1 MISQKE
7 PMKSLPCLSFP
18 RQRLLFAGLLLTVAL
33 LFTACKGEEGS
44 GTVYRIGYMNCNTE
58 PETIARFGP
67 LTAYLSEKTG
77 LKFEMVTVN
86 TEDFEE
92 RFGQGEFAFTHSNS
106 LLYVILKE
114 RRGLQLL
121 ASEKRG
127 QFGARSAGTIIARK
141 ESGITTL
148 ADLKGKR
155 LVFGPFM
162 APTGFVA
169 QYDLLLRAGIDPEK
183 DLAYYAV
190 PPGSYK
196 HEKVLYGLLYGQY
209 DAAAAP
215 ALDLEVMTRE
225 GKIAADDFVVLAQS
239 VIIPY
244 CTFGVGQAVDA
255 KVVEKVRKALAEL
268 TPESTAEFAGERVK
282 VLKAAWVDG
291 FEELLDSDFDPLR
304 EMAKRAKMPPYEEF

>member
-1 MISQKE
+1 
-7 PMKSLPCLSFP
+7 MKLRPHPSFSS
-18 RQRLLFAGLLLTVAL
+18 QRLFLAGLLLAVIL
-33 LFTACKGEEGS
+33 LCPACKGEERS
-44 GTVYRIGYMNCNTE
+44 GAVYRIGYMNCNTE
-58 PETIARFGP
+58 PETMARFRP
-67 LTAYLSEKTG
+67 LTAYLSEATG
-77 LKFEMVTVN
+77 LTFETVPVN

-92 RFGQGEFAFTHSNS
+92 RFNKGEFVFTHSNS

-114 RRGLQLL
+114 RSGLKLL

-141 ESGITTL
+141 DSGIATL

-155 LVFGPFM
+155 MVFGPVM

-183 DLAYYAV
+183 DLGYYAI
-190 PPGSYK
+190 PSGSYK

-215 ALDLEVMTRE
+215 ALDLEVMTKE

-244 CTFGVGQAVDA
+244 CTFGVGKDVDG
-255 KVVEKVRKALAEL
+255 KVVEKVRKALAAL
-268 TPESTAEFAGERVK
+268 TPASTAEVDGERVK

-304 EMAKRAKMPPYEEF
+304 EMAKRASMPPYEKY

>member
-1 MISQKE
+1 
-7 PMKSLPCLSFP
+7 MKSIFLPS
-18 RQRLLFAGLLLTVAL
+18 LFKSHLGLAGLFFAL
-33 LFTACKGEEGS
+33 LFLLVACKGEERS
-44 GTVYRIGYMNCNTE
+44 GVVYRIGYMNCNTE
-58 PETIARFGP
+58 PETMARFRP
-67 LTAYLSEKTG
+67 LTAYLSEATG
-77 LKFEMVTVN
+77 LTFETVPVN

-92 RFGQGEFAFTHSNS
+92 RFNKGDFVFTHSNS

-114 RRGLQLL
+114 RSGLKLL

-141 ESGITTL
+141 DSGITSL

-155 LVFGPFM
+155 MVFGPVM

-183 DLAYYAV
+183 DLGYYAI
-190 PPGSYK
+190 PSGSYK

-215 ALDLEVMTRE
+215 ALDLEVMTKE

-239 VIIPY
+239 AIIPY
-244 CTFGVGQAVDA
+244 CTFGVGKDVDA
-255 KVVEKVRKALAEL
+255 KVVDKVRKALAAL
-268 TPESTAEFAGERVK
+268 TPASTAEVDGERVK

-304 EMAKRAKMPPYEEF
+304 EMARRAKMPPYEEY

>member
-1 MISQKE
+1 
-7 PMKSLPCLSFP
+7 MKLISLPSLFKS
-18 RQRLLFAGLLLTVAL
+18 RLGLAGLSLAILFLLVA
-33 LFTACKGEEGS
+33 CHKEGERS

-92 RFGQGEFAFTHSNS
+92 RFNQGEFAFTHTNS

-114 RRGLQLL
+114 RSGLKLL

-141 ESGITTL
+141 DSGITTL

-225 GKIAADDFVVLAQS
+225 GKITADDFIVLAQS

-255 KVVEKVRKALAEL
+255 KVAEKVRKALAEL
-268 TPESTAEFAGERVK
+268 TPESTAEFDGERVK

>member
-1 MISQKE
+1 
-7 PMKSLPCLSFP
+7 MKLSVSLSTPLFSLICAGS
-18 RQRLLFAGLLLTVAL
+18 LLVLLLGMA
-33 LFTACKGEEGS
+33 ACNKGGGRS
-44 GTVYRIGYMNCNTE
+44 AAVYRIGFMNCNTE
-58 PETIARFGP
+58 AETMARFRP
-67 LTAYLSEKTG
+67 LTAYLSEATG
-77 LKFEMVTVN
+77 LTFETVAVN

-92 RFGQGEFAFTHSNS
+92 RFNQGDFVFTHSNS

-114 RRGLQLL
+114 RSGLKLL

-141 ESGITTL
+141 GSSIATL

-155 LVFGPFM
+155 MVFGPVM

-183 DLAYYAV
+183 DLGYYAI
-190 PPGSYK
+190 PSGSYK

-215 ALDLEVMTRE
+215 ALDLEVMTKE
-225 GKIAADDFVVLAQS
+225 GKISADDFVILAQS

-244 CTFGVGQAVDA
+244 CTFGVGKDVDLE
-255 KVVEKVRKALAEL
+255 VVEKVRKALAAL
-268 TPESTAEFAGERVK
+268 TPASTAEVDGEKVK
-282 VLKAAWVDG
+282 VLKAAWIDG
-291 FEELLDSDFDPLR
+291 FEELLDSDFEPLR
-304 EMAKRAKMPPYEEF
+304 EMARNANMPPYEKY

>member
-1 MISQKE
+1 
-7 PMKSLPCLSFP
+7 MKSISLPSLSKC
-18 RQRLLFAGLLLTVAL
+18 RFALTVLLLAVVL
-33 LFTACKGEEGS
+33 LLSACKDKGPSSSE
-44 GTVYRIGYMNCNTE
+44 TVYRIGFMNCNTE

-67 LTAYLSEKTG
+67 LTAYLTEKTG
-77 LKFEMVTVN
+77 LKFQTVTVN

-92 RFGQGEFAFTHSNS
+92 RFNQGEFAFTHTNS
-106 LLYVILKE
+106 LLYIILKE
-114 RRGLQLL
+114 RSGLKLL

-127 QFGARSAGTIIARK
+127 QFGSRSAGTIIARK
-141 ESGITTL
+141 DSGISTL

-155 LVFGPFM
+155 MVFGPFM

-169 QYDLLLRAGIDPEK
+169 QYDLLLRAGVDPEN
-183 DLAYYAV
+183 DLGYYAV

-196 HEKVLYGLLYGQY
+196 HEKVLYGLLYGKY

-239 VIIPY
+239 AIIPY
-244 CTFGVGQAVDA
+244 CTFGAGKDVDPQ
-255 KVVEKVRKALAEL
+255 VVEKVRKALAEL
-268 TPESTAEFAGERVK
+268 TPASTGEVDGERVK
-282 VLKAAWVDG
+282 VLKAAWIDG

-304 EMAKRAKMPPYEEF
+304 EMARRTNMPPYQKF

>member
-1 MISQKE
+1 MFMKLISLKACLGRAGFLLVIII
-7 PMKSLPCLSFP
+7 SL
-18 RQRLLFAGLLLTVAL
+18 V
-33 LFTACKGEEGS
+33 ACKEGVRPAPA
-44 GTVYRIGYMNCNTE
+44 VYRIGFMNCNTE
-58 PETIARFGP
+58 PETLARFRP
-67 LTAYLSEKTG
+67 LAAYLTEKTG
-77 LKFEMVTVN
+77 LTFAAVPVN

-92 RFGQGEFAFTHSNS
+92 RFNKGEFAFTHSNS

-114 RRGLQLL
+114 RSGLKLL

-141 ESGITTL
+141 ESGIKSL

-155 LVFGPFM
+155 MVFGPVM

-169 QYDLLLRAGIDPEK
+169 QYDLLLGAGIDPEK
-183 DLAYYAV
+183 DLSYYAI
-190 PPGSYK
+190 PSGTYK
-196 HEKVLYGLLYGQY
+196 HEKVLYGLLYGKY

-215 ALDLEVMTRE
+215 ALDLELMIKD
-225 GKIAADDFVVLAQS
+225 GKVAADDFVVLAQS
-239 VIIPY
+239 AIIPY
-244 CTFGVGQAVDA
+244 CTFGVARDVDA

-268 TPESTAEFAGERVK
+268 TPEATAEVDGERVK

-304 EMAKRAKMPPYEEF
+304 EMARRANMPPYQKF

>member
-1 MISQKE
+1 
-7 PMKSLPCLSFP
+7 MKSLSHPSFSL
-18 RQRLLFAGLLLTVAL
+18 RLFLAGLLLAVVL
-33 LFTACKGEEGS
+33 LCVACKGEERS
-44 GTVYRIGYMNCNTE
+44 TAVYRIGFMNCNTE
-58 PETIARFGP
+58 PETMARFRP
-67 LTAYLSEKTG
+67 LTAYLSEATG
-77 LKFEMVTVN
+77 LTFETVPVN

-92 RFGQGEFAFTHSNS
+92 RFNKGDFVFTHSNS

-114 RRGLQLL
+114 RSGLKLL

-141 ESGITTL
+141 DSGIATL

-155 LVFGPFM
+155 MVFGPVM

-183 DLAYYAV
+183 DLGYYAI
-190 PPGSYK
+190 PSGSYK

-215 ALDLEVMTRE
+215 ALDLEVMTKE

-239 VIIPY
+239 AIIPY
-244 CTFGVGQAVDA
+244 CTFGVGKDVDG
-255 KVVEKVRKALAEL
+255 KVVEKVRKALAAL
-268 TPESTAEFAGERVK
+268 TPASTAEVDGERVK

-304 EMAKRAKMPPYEEF
+304 EMAKKANMPPYEKF

>member
-1 MISQKE
+1 
-7 PMKSLPCLSFP
+7 
-18 RQRLLFAGLLLTVAL
+18 
-33 LFTACKGEEGS
+33 
-44 GTVYRIGYMNCNTE
+44 MNCNTE
-58 PETIARFGP
+58 PETQARFRP
-67 LTAYLSEKTG
+67 LTAYLTEKTG
-77 LKFEMVTVN
+77 LTFESVPVN

-92 RFGQGEFAFTHSNS
+92 RFNKGDFVFTHSNS

-114 RRGLQLL
+114 RSGLKLL

-141 ESGITTL
+141 DSGIVTL

-155 LVFGPFM
+155 MVFGPVM

-169 QYDLLLRAGIDPEK
+169 QYDLLLRAGVDPEK
-183 DLAYYAV
+183 DLGYYAI
-190 PPGSYK
+190 PSGSYK

-239 VIIPY
+239 AIIPY
-244 CTFGVGQAVDA
+244 CTFGVGKDVDIT
-255 KVVEKVRKALAEL
+255 VVEKVRKALAEL
-268 TPESTAEFAGERVK
+268 TPEATAEVDGERVK
-282 VLKAAWVDG
+282 VLKAAWIDG

-304 EMAKRAKMPPYEEF
+304 EMARRTNMPPYQKF

>member
-1 MISQKE
+1 MKLISLLSLF
-7 PMKSLPCLSFP
+7 KS
-18 RQRLLFAGLLLTVAL
+18 RLGLAGLFLAFLFLLVA
-33 LFTACKGEEGS
+33 CNKEGERS
-44 GTVYRIGYMNCNTE
+44 GAVYRIGYMNCNTE
-58 PETIARFGP
+58 PETLARFRP
-67 LTAYLSEKTG
+67 LTAYLSEATG
-77 LKFEMVTVN
+77 LTFETVPVN

-92 RFGQGEFAFTHSNS
+92 RFNKGEFVFTHSNS

-114 RRGLQLL
+114 RSGLKLL

-141 ESGITTL
+141 ESGIATL

-155 LVFGPFM
+155 MVFGPVM

-183 DLAYYAV
+183 DLGYYAI
-190 PPGSYK
+190 PSGSYK

-215 ALDLEVMTRE
+215 ALDLEVMTKE

-239 VIIPY
+239 AIIPY
-244 CTFGVGQAVDA
+244 CTFGVGKDVDV
-255 KVVEKVRKALAEL
+255 KVVEKVRKALAAL
-268 TPESTAEFAGERVK
+268 TPESTAAVDGERVK

-304 EMAKRAKMPPYEEF
+304 EMAKRASMPPYEKY

>member
-1 MISQKE
+1 
-7 PMKSLPCLSFP
+7 MKSFSLPSLSAHHLGLP
-18 RQRLLFAGLLLTVAL
+18 GLLLAI
-33 LFTACKGEEGS
+33 LFLCVACKGDERPAAI
-44 GTVYRIGYMNCNTE
+44 YRIGFMNCNTE
-58 PETIARFGP
+58 PETMARFRP
-67 LTAYLSEKTG
+67 LAAYLTEATG
-77 LKFEMVTVN
+77 LTFAAVPVN

-92 RFGQGEFAFTHSNS
+92 RFNQGEFAFTHSNS

-114 RRGLQLL
+114 RSGLKLL

-141 ESGITTL
+141 GSGIATL

-155 LVFGPFM
+155 MVFGPVM

-169 QYDLLLRAGIDPEK
+169 QYDLLLGAGIDPEK
-183 DLAYYAV
+183 DLSYYAI
-190 PPGSYK
+190 PSGTYK
-196 HEKVLYGLLYGQY
+196 HEKVLYGLLYGKY

-215 ALDLEVMTRE
+215 ALDLEVMTKD

-239 VIIPY
+239 AIIPY
-244 CTFGVGQAVDA
+244 CTFGVAKDVDPQ
-255 KVVEKVRKALAEL
+255 VVEKVRKALAEL
-268 TPESTAEFAGERVK
+268 TPEMTAEVDGERVK

-304 EMAKRAKMPPYEEF
+304 EMAQRANMPPYQKF

>member
-1 MISQKE
+1 
-7 PMKSLPCLSFP
+7 MKSISRLS
-18 RQRLLFAGLLLTVAL
+18 LSKGHFALTVLLLTFV
-33 LFTACKGEEGS
+33 LFLAACKEKAPS
-44 GTVYRIGYMNCNTE
+44 SSATVYRIGFMNCNTE
-58 PETIARFGP
+58 PETLARFRP
-67 LTAYLSEKTG
+67 LAAYLTETTG
-77 LKFEMVTVN
+77 LTFEAVPVN

-92 RFGQGEFAFTHSNS
+92 RFNKGEFAFTHSNS

-114 RRGLQLL
+114 HSGVKLL

-141 ESGITTL
+141 GSGINTL

-155 LVFGPFM
+155 MVFGPVM

-169 QYDLLLRAGIDPEK
+169 PYDLLLSAGIDPEK
-183 DLAYYAV
+183 DLSYYAI
-190 PPGSYK
+190 PSGTYK
-196 HEKVLYGLLYGQY
+196 HEKVLYGLLYGKY

-239 VIIPY
+239 AIIPY
-244 CTFGVGQAVDA
+244 CTFGAGKEVDPR
-255 KVVEKVRKALAEL
+255 VVEKVRKALAEL
-268 TPESTAEFAGERVK
+268 TPASTSEVDGERVK
-282 VLKAAWVDG
+282 VLKAAWIDG

-304 EMAKRAKMPPYEEF
+304 EMARRANMPPYQKF